1 MAQRRSGLQPIGAGM
16 NKTIYELQILRFIA
30 SMMVLISHVQHEA
43 LEQRFLDLSR
53 FTPINPVYWGAGVD
67 VISGFIMY
75 HLCRERFGM
84 DGAPGNFIVRRLVR
98 IVPPYWGATV
108 GMLLAVWL
116 FAGHVSHAAIDPWH
130 VLGSFLFFPVENP
143 YGQFYPVMILGWTLQ
158 FEVLFYVI
166 FCIGLFFSRKVGL
179 SIIVGAVTLLGLS
192 SLVIHFQS
200 GPMAFWSNSIVL
212 EFVYGIGLAEL
223 RARGFRLSAAK
234 GWAVFALGC
243 GLLSLMQWA
252 GLQFQ
257 YGLRAVWIGIPAL
270 VMCAG
275 PALIAQTDGARP
287 SLLKRVLVFGGD
299 ASFALYLSHPFSIN
313 LVAIAVSRF
322 GIQNPWTYIA
332 LATAASLVGAAL
344 VYEVLERP
352 LTTRLSAALHM
363 RRPRI
368 LQS

>member
-1 MAQRRSGLQPIGAGM
+1 M

-43 LEQRFLDLSR
+43 SEQRFLNLSG
-53 FTPINPVYWGAGVD
+53 FAPITPVYWGAGVD
-67 VISGFIMY
+67 VFFVISGFIMY
-75 HLCRERFGM
+75 HLCRDRFGVN
-84 DGAPGNFIVRRLVR
+84 GAPGNFIVRRLIR

-108 GMLLAVWL
+108 CMLLAIWL
-116 FAGHVSHAAIDPWH
+116 FAGHISHAAIDPWH

-158 FEVLFYVI
+158 FEVLFYVV

-179 SIIVGAVTLLGLS
+179 SIILGAVTLLGLS
-192 SLVIHFQS
+192 PLIVHFQS

-223 RARGFRLSAAK
+223 RARGVRLSAAK
-234 GWAVFALGC
+234 GWAVFAGGC
-243 GLLSLMQWA
+243 ALLALMQFA
-252 GLQFQ
+252 GLAFQ
-257 YGLRAVWIGIPAL
+257 YGLRAIWIGLPAL

-275 PALIAQTDGARP
+275 PALIAQKNQAAP

-313 LVAIAVSRF
+313 LVALAAARL
-322 GIQNPWTYIA
+322 GIQNPWTYMA

-344 VYEVLERP
+344 VYVMLERP
-352 LTTRLSAALHM
+352 LTTRLSEALHM

-368 LQS
+368 LAS